1 MLKTAKIYGINGPVI
16 YLKGNTGFR
25 MSEMVYVGREKLV
38 GEVISL
44 DKDMTTVQ
52 VYEETSGLKPGE
64 EVTAT
69 GDAVSVTLAPGI
81 LDNIFDGIERPLER
95 IADKGGAFITR
106 GVSVDSLDI
115 NKRWSAHMTV
125 SVGDYLHGGDIIAEV
140 PETRA
145 IVHKCMVPPNV
156 EGTVTAVVPDGEYTI
171 LEPLVTLELSDGS
184 TKELPMMQKW
194 PIRTARPTHHRFPA
208 SIPLVTGQ
216 RIIDTMF
223 PIAKGG
229 TAAIPGGFGTG
240 KTMTQHQIAKWSDAD
255 IIIYI
260 GCGERGN
267 EMTQVLEEFSE
278 LTDPKSGTG
287 KTMTQHQIA
296 KWSDADIIIYIG
308 CGERGNEMTQV
319 LEEFS
324 ELTDPKSGNPLMDR
338 TTLIANT
345 SNMPVAAR
353 EASIYTGLTLAEYY
367 RDMGYDVAIMALI
380 ANTSNMPVA
389 AREASIYTGLTLAE
403 YYRDMGYDVAIMA
416 DSTSRWAEALRELSG
431 RLEEMPAEEGFPA
444 YLASRLSAFYER
456 AGMMHNL
463 NGTDGSV
470 SIIGAVSPQGGDF
483 SEPVT
488 QNTKRFVRCFWGLD
502 KSLAYSRHFPAIHWL
517 TSYSEYLGDLAPWY
531 QDHVSPKFVDY
542 RNRIMGLL
550 NQESSL
556 LEIVKLIGSD
566 VLPDD
571 QKLILEIARVI
582 RLGFL
587 QQNAFHKDDTCV
599 SMEKQFLMM
608 DTILYLYK
616 QARALVTMGHPMSVL
631 KSENIFEKVIAIKYD
646 VPNDRLE
653 MFAQYKKDIDE
664 FYQRVLEKNA

>member
-1 MLKTAKIYGINGPVI
+1 MSRTGIIYGVNGPVI
-16 YLKGNTGFR
+16 YLKGNTGFK
-25 MSEMVYVGREKLV
+25 MSEMVHVGKEHLV

-44 DKDMTTVQ
+44 RKDATTIQ
-52 VYEETSGLKPGE
+52 VFEETSGLKPGE
-64 EVTAT
+64 TVTAS
-69 GDAVSVTLAPGI
+69 GDAISVTLGPGI
-81 LDNIFDGIERPLER
+81 LDNIFDGIQRPLSV
-95 IADKGGAFITR
+95 IARQSGKYISR
-106 GVSVDSLDI
+106 GMQVDSLDTE
-115 NKRWSAHMTV
+115 KLWDVHMTISPGMEV
-125 SVGDYLHGGDIIAEV
+125 YGGTIIAEV
-140 PETRA
+140 PETPS
-145 IVHKCMVPPNV
+145 ILHKSMVPPNIQ
-156 EGTVTAVVPDGEYTI
+156 GTVKSVVPDGKYSITQ
-171 LEPLVTLELSDGS
+171 TLAVLALSDGS
-184 TKELPMMQKW
+184 EYELKLAQKW
-194 PIRTARPTHHRFPA
+194 PIRVPRPVHHRFPA
-208 SIPLVTGQ
+208 SVPLITGQ

-240 KTMTQHQIAKWSDAD
+240 KTMTQHQIAKWADAD

-267 EMTQVLEEFSE
+267 EMTQVLEEFGE
-278 LTDPKSGTG
+278 LTDPRT
-287 KTMTQHQIA
+287 
-296 KWSDADIIIYIG
+296 
-308 CGERGNEMTQV
+308 
-319 LEEFS
+319 
-324 ELTDPKSGNPLMDR
+324 GNPLMDR
-338 TTLIANT
+338 TT
-345 SNMPVAAR
+345 
-353 EASIYTGLTLAEYY
+353 
-367 RDMGYDVAIMALI
+367 LI

-470 SIIGAVSPQGGDF
+470 TIIGAVSPQGGDF

-517 TSYSEYLGDLAPWY
+517 TSYSEYLNDLSHWY
-531 QDHVSPKFVDY
+531 QDNVSQKFVDY
-542 RNRIMGLL
+542 RNRLMALL

-571 QKLILEIARVI
+571 QKLVLEIARVI

-599 SMEKQFLMM
+599 SLEKQFLMM

-616 QARALVTMGHPMSVL
+616 QARTLVTMGHPMSVL
-631 KSENIFEKVIAIKYD
+631 KAENIFDRIISIKYD
-646 VPNDRLE
+646 VPNDKLE
-653 MFAQYKKDIDE
+653 MFAQYHRDIDT

>member
-1 MLKTAKIYGINGPVI
+1 MLKTGKIYGINGPVI
-16 YLKGNTGFR
+16 YLNGNTRFG
-25 MSEMVYVGREKLV
+25 MSEMVYVGKDQLV
-38 GEVISL
+38 GEVIAL
-44 DKDMTTVQ
+44 EKDRTTVQ
-52 VYEETSGLKPGE
+52 VYEETSGLRPGE
-64 EVTAT
+64 VVTAT
-69 GDAVSVTLAPGI
+69 GNAVSVTLAPGI
-81 LDNIFDGIERPLER
+81 LNNIFDGIERPLEK
-95 IADKGGAFITR
+95 ISETGGAFITK
-106 GVSVDSLDI
+106 GVSVDSLDRE
-115 NKRWSAHMTV
+115 KRWNTHFTV
-125 SVGDYLHGGDIIAEV
+125 REGDYVNGGDIFAEV

-145 IVHKCMVPPNV
+145 IVHKCMIPPHLHGKV
-156 EGTVTAVVPDGEYTI
+156 VAVKPDGAYTI
-171 LEPLVTLELSDGS
+171 EESLITLDTGTGE
-184 TKELPMMQKW
+184 TVEIQMAQRW
-194 PIRTARPTHHRFPA
+194 PIRTPRPVNQRFSA
-208 SIPLVTGQ
+208 SVPLVTGQ

-267 EMTQVLEEFSE
+267 EMTQVLEEFGE
-278 LTDPKSGTG
+278 LTDPRT
-287 KTMTQHQIA
+287 
-296 KWSDADIIIYIG
+296 
-308 CGERGNEMTQV
+308 
-319 LEEFS
+319 
-324 ELTDPKSGNPLMDR
+324 GNPLMDR
-338 TTLIANT
+338 TT
-345 SNMPVAAR
+345 
-353 EASIYTGLTLAEYY
+353 
-367 RDMGYDVAIMALI
+367 LI

-456 AGMMHNL
+456 AGMMQNL
-463 NGTDGSV
+463 NGTKGSV

-517 TSYSEYLGDLAPWY
+517 SSYSEYLQDLSHWY
-531 QDHVSPKFVDY
+531 QDNVSPKFVDY
-542 RNRIMGLL
+542 RNRLMAIL

-599 SMEKQFLMM
+599 SMEKQFFMM
-608 DTILYLYK
+608 ETILYLYK

-631 KSENIFEKVIAIKYD
+631 KSENIFERVIAIKYD
-646 VPNDRLE
+646 VPNDQLE
-653 MFAQYKKDIDE
+653 LFAQYHRDIDT
-664 FYQRVLEKNA
+664 FYQNVLEKNA